1 MKADFG
7 SHATQ
12 LGLLRLR
19 RRLLLRRCRRWRLYK
34 IAPQLSLGLEGLFYD
49 FGSDSSRLVA
59 GDEPFALKE
68 DEDFAVV
75 RARLNYHFNSG
86 Y

>member
-1 MKADFG
+1 MNNDIWAATAPATISGRPAD
-7 SHATQ
+7 TQ
-12 LGLLRLR
+12 RSPLLEA
-19 RRLLLRRCRRWRLYK
+19 K
-34 IAPQLSLGLEGLFYD
+34 VMMVD
-49 FGSDSSRLVA
+49 
-59 GDEPFALKE
+59 DEPFVLKE